1 MNNLRQVCIFIL
13 LFYIEAWFTA
23 TSAILAPNKD
33 LELMKKLISDKHIIP
48 AVSKETC
55 RKMKEHLWYLNN
67 ELATISLFDDNVSVD
82 IKRKIID
89 AINTHEGSTLMDQR
103 FHVEDKDLPLLLKKD
118 LSNFVSNKS
127 LELFTK
133 FDFLEEDI
141 LSWPDNESYKICLG
155 FFKTLKV
162 TNDVAERGIALI
174 EEYNCCITKDEDQL
188 QYLLQGDQ
196 LEAENRGGLCGG
208 SPLLYTAYAN
218 DIPRPQTG
226 VQLALFADDT
236 TLYLRSSN
244 FRQITPRLQ
253 KAIDELTRWFQTWR
267 IELNPE
273 KSAAIS
279 FNYSKIKKKE
289 VVLYNSPISVYVTH
303 PFRGI
308 TNPNI

>member
-33 LELMKKLISDKHIIP
+33 LELMKKLFSDKHIIP
-48 AVSKETC
+48 AVSKEAC

-89 AINTHEGSTLMDQR
+89 AINTQEGSTLMDQR

-118 LSNFVSNKS
+118 LSNFVSDKS

-133 FDFLEEDI
+133 FDLPSDFLEEDI
-141 LSWPDNESYKICLG
+141 LSWPDNESYKICLE

-174 EEYNCCITKDEDQL
+174 EEYNCCLTKDEDQL
-188 QYLLQGDQ
+188 QYLLQVVR
-196 LEAENRGGLCGG
+196 NH
-208 SPLLYTAYAN
+208 
-218 DIPRPQTG
+218 
-226 VQLALFADDT
+226 
-236 TLYLRSSN
+236 
-244 FRQITPRLQ
+244 RQQFSDCNKKSLQ
-253 KAIDELTRWFQTWR
+253 
-267 IELNPE
+267 
-273 KSAAIS
+273 
-279 FNYSKIKKKE
+279 
-289 VVLYNSPISVYVTH
+289 
-303 PFRGI
+303 
-308 TNPNI
+308 